1 MNIAEVDKLKSL
13 IEGIPTSM
21 LVTHSLDGGIV
32 SRPMATLKVDD
43 RGDLWFFTD
52 ITSKKSTEIEI
63 NSQVNLTFVS
73 QSDATYVS
81 VSGKGDFIEDD
92 NMKKELFNR
101 MSKAWYPEGSSDPKL
116 SLLRVKPQRI
126 EYWDG
131 TSNGMKRAFEAA
143 HTYITGRNKFEAEHD
158 VM

>member
-1 MNIAEVDKLKSL
+1 MNIAEIDKLKSL
-13 IEGIPTSM
+13 IEDIPTSM

-43 RGDLWFFTD
+43 SGDLWFFTD

-73 QSDATYVS
+73 QTDSTYVS
-81 VSGKGDFIEDD
+81 VSGKGDFIESEKIKD
-92 NMKKELFNR
+92 ELFNR
-101 MSKAWYPEGSSDPKL
+101 MTKAWYPQGSSDPKL
-116 SLLRVKPQRI
+116 SLLRVTPQRV

-131 TSNGMKRAFEAA
+131 SSSAMKRAFEAA
-143 HTYITGRNKFEAEHD
+143 HT
-158 VM
+158 

>member
-1 MNIAEVDKLKSL
+1 
-13 IEGIPTSM
+13 M
-21 LVTHSLDGGIV
+21 LVTHSLDGGIA

-43 RGDLWFFTD
+43 SGDLWFFTD

-73 QSDATYVS
+73 QTDSTYVS
-81 VSGKGDFIEDD
+81 GKGKGDFIEDEK
-92 NMKKELFNR
+92 MKDDLFSR
-101 MSKAWYPEGSSDPKL
+101 MTKAWYPEGSSDPKL
-116 SLLRVKPQRI
+116 SLLRVQPQRI

-131 TSNGMKRAFEAA
+131 TSSGMKRAFEAA
-143 HTYITGRNKFEAEHD
+143 HTYMSGSNQFKAEHD